1 MKFLTGT
8 NLGSPR
14 LVVLLLSSLLL
25 SGILGACGGTPTSA
39 PLPTAIP
46 TKTPTPPAKVT
57 ETVTLKWSFWGD
69 ASEIEIKNRVRKQF
83 EAEYPNIKIEMITD
97 NWSDYFNRL
106 RNEWVGDK
114 APDVMF
120 LDNIPT
126 WAGQGYLENINP
138 LIERDKLDTTD
149 FYKGLL
155 DMFRYNGA
163 LYGLPRD
170 NDTKVIYVNKELLKD
185 AGIELPKAGWSWQDL
200 REAARKLTK
209 RDASGNVTQYG
220 FAFEPNWWR
229 LWVWQNGGALYDNF
243 SPPMPPTKL
252 LLDSPE
258 GIEAM
263 QFWADLI
270 NIDKVTPSF
279 AEMNSGDKI
288 AELFKTRKLAMAFG
302 NHSQVALY
310 GQTMG
315 LKWDVVPLP
324 AAKKRVNILGG
335 AGYVMSKSSKHK
347 EEAWTFLKWLTGPVG
362 QAIFA
367 DTGVMVPSRKSV
379 REDNIY
385 LRQQPYNTKVFL
397 EETELGQPYPEF
409 LLSAKVD
416 SILNEQLQPIWEGK
430 SKAQEVLPKL
440 AGMIEPVFTEAK
452 NNK

>member
-1 MKFLTGT
+1 
-8 NLGSPR
+8 
-14 LVVLLLSSLLL
+14 
-25 SGILGACGGTPTSA
+25 
-39 PLPTAIP
+39 
-46 TKTPTPPAKVT
+46 
-57 ETVTLKWSFWGD
+57 
-69 ASEIEIKNRVRKQF
+69 
-83 EAEYPNIKIEMITD
+83 
-97 NWSDYFNRL
+97 
-106 RNEWVGDK
+106 
-114 APDVMF
+114 
-120 LDNIPT
+120 
-126 WAGQGYLENINP
+126 
-138 LIERDKLDTTD
+138 
-149 FYKGLL
+149 
-155 DMFRYNGA
+155 
-163 LYGLPRD
+163 
-170 NDTKVIYVNKELLKD
+170 
-185 AGIELPKAGWSWQDL
+185 
-200 REAARKLTK
+200 
-209 RDASGNVTQYG
+209 
-220 FAFEPNWWR
+220 
-229 LWVWQNGGALYDNF
+229 
-243 SPPMPPTKL
+243 
-252 LLDSPE
+252 
-258 GIEAM
+258 M

-270 NIDKVTPSF
+270 NVDRVTPSY

-288 AELFKTRKLAMAFG
+288 AELFKTRKVAMAFG

-335 AGYVMSKSSKHK
+335 AGYVINKNSKHK
-347 EEAWTFLKWLTGPVG
+347 EEAWIFLKWLTGPVG

-430 SKAQEVLPKL
+430 AKAQEVLPKL